1 MPTNRSFL
9 PNFLAAFQ
17 ARSSLQNGAPSKP
30 PAQGGASSTSHSY
43 STTSTAGSSGSS
55 ASSSSARDTS
65 GASSPRPINSTSSS
79 KAGTGATTVAVQQA
93 TAGQFHT
100 TRHHHTHHP
109 PSYPRSPQ
117 SPPNFPPLGSRGRS
131 ARRDSDSST
140 EGGFKDALGA
150 GVKWYI
156 GGQTAAG
163 DEKFYKLAMAK
174 RPKSADRMSLDRMS
188 L

>member
-9 PNFLAAFQ
+9 PNFLAAFR
-17 ARSSLQNGAPSKP
+17 AHSSLQNGAVSKP
-30 PAQGGASSTSHSY
+30 PSQGGASSTSHLY
-43 STTSTAGSSGSS
+43 STTNPSASSGSS
-55 ASSSSARDTS
+55 NNLS
-65 GASSPRPINSTSSS
+65 GTSSPRPINSGSSA
-79 KAGTGATTVAVQQA
+79 KATAASTTVAVQQA
-93 TAGQFHT
+93 AAGQFHT
-100 TRHHHTHHP
+100 TRHHHPHHS

-140 EGGFKDALGA
+140 EGGFRDAMGQ
-150 GVKWYI
+150 GEKWYI
-156 GGQTAAG
+156 GGRTPAG
-163 DEKFYKLAMAK
+163 DERFYKLGMAK